1 MGFFKNLIKKWR
13 YGDPIVVVSG
23 LPRSGTSMM
32 MNMLDSGGFAVVTD
46 EVRESDTDNPKG
58 YFEDERVK
66 DLENDPDKSWLR
78 DARGKTIKVI
88 SHLLKE
94 LPEDNYYKV
103 ILLRRNLDEIVASQ
117 NIMLDRRQEPN
128 TISDEK
134 AVEIYRNHMIDTK
147 VFLRRKPNYELLEMH
162 YHEVVANPIDSAKKV
177 NEFLGGGLSVH
188 SMATVVD
195 PSLYRNRTESEH

>member
-13 YGDPIVVVSG
+13 YGDDIIVVSG

-32 MNMLDSGGFAVVTD
+32 MNMLESGGLAVVTD
-46 EVRESDTDNPKG
+46 KVRESDTDNPKG

-94 LPEDNYYKV
+94 LSEDNYYKV

-162 YHEVVANPIDSAKKV
+162 YHEVVANPIDSANRV
-177 NEFLGGGLSVH
+177 NEFLGGGLSVE
-188 SMATVVD
+188 SMVTVVD
-195 PSLYRNRTESEH
+195 PNLYRNRTGSEQ